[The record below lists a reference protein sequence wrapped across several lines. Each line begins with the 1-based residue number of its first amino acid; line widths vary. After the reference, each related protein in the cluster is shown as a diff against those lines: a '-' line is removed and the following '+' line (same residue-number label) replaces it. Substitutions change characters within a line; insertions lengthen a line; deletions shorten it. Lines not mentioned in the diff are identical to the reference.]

1 MDDEAPIPIDIDSLK
16 KNITEK
22 KEYIINNNNEK
33 FKLLVEKNSF
43 YINFQLYKFDE
54 INFLCYENKFNLKDI
69 TNHLKLNPN
78 IYTDLNKIFKLIEE
92 LYSKNKIFI
101 KTKNTS
107 IELVLYLYNNSTE
120 YEIAIHLRKRELN
133 IKESFE
139 LVTNEIK
146 EMKKNS
152 SNLLDDRLFGIEL
165 LLNDI
170 KNEIINKNNNEKKE
184 IEIYEKKIK
193 NNTNELKKNY
203 EDINELKEKIFNIQK
218 YKEMLNINLN
228 EN

>member
-69 TNHLKLNPN
+69 THHLKLNPN
-78 IYTDLNKIFKLIEE
+78 IYTDLNKILKLTEE
-92 LYSKNKIFI
+92 LYSKNKIFL

-120 YEIAIHLRKRELN
+120 YEIGIHLRKRELN
-133 IKESFE
+133 INESFE
-139 LVTNEIK
+139 LITNEIK